1 MYFSHN
7 KHDMFDVASKSMTT
21 YMIEFV
27 SKHCLKWLALFYY
40 VVIMSIVLLEF
51 IYFFFSTLLKFG

>member
-7 KHDMFDVASKSMTT
+7 KHDMFDVASESMTT

-27 SKHCLKWLALFYY
+27 SKHCLKRLALFYY
-40 VVIMSIVLLEF
+40 IVIMSIILF
-51 IYFFFSTLLKFG
+51 D